1 MDGQKSTSLS
11 FSFHE
16 RIFEWPWKQSI
27 IRCREREREREREK
41 GNLMLVCCPWQ
52 RSKGEFVTGS
62 LL

>member
-1 MDGQKSTSLS
+1 MEAIHNKVQ
-11 FSFHE
+11 
-16 RIFEWPWKQSI
+16 
-27 IRCREREREREREK
+27 REGEREREREK